1 MKPTIYI
8 TPLWMSLAMA
18 ISPIVHANEA
28 PKGAQPAA
36 PAAEANK
43 AAEIA
48 VPTDALAGLQ
58 KQFETMNKAIG
69 EARTETTNVSG
80 QRDAAIKEAQAV
92 REAKQQLEGQLADL
106 RKQLE
111 TSNHEVWQW
120 KDKTKALEQ
129 KLGAGEQAFQKL
141 ASFRDEMDVA
151 MKEFAVLKNGL
162 ADVRG
167 ELQAP
172 AERVALKKQL
182 DEAAASKAEVA
193 KKLENESKALAE
205 SKRQLAAS
213 ETFGKE
219 LKKAFEGLKASAKAQ
234 FEALAKAKQ
243 EREDID
249 RTLVATRE
257 QLEVSINENAGIV
270 KAKAATEKD
279 LTATRTELTATQE
292 TLAMLQKEAAQ
303 LRGTLKPLAAEIQ
316 SAKEQTTKA
325 TTAIQEASAAR
336 DKAEQARVQVEAQL
350 KEVSGQL
357 ASAMA
362 TQSGLKEQ
370 VASKSTEIEGL
381 RKKVEEMEAKTA
393 NQQPAKEQSQE
404 SASR

>member
-1 MKPTIYI
+1 MKTIYI
-8 TPLWMSLAMA
+8 TPLWMSLAVAM
-18 ISPIVHANEA
+18 SPLAKANEA
-28 PKGAQPAA
+28 PQENQPAAAPAVEASNTPAA
-36 PAAEANK
+36 PAT
-43 AAEIA
+43 
-48 VPTDALAGLQ
+48 TDATAELQ
-58 KQFETMNKAIG
+58 QRFESMNKAIAD
-69 EARTETTNVSG
+69 ARTENSNVSG
-80 QRDAAIKEAQAV
+80 QRDAAVKEAQAI

-106 RKQLE
+106 KKQLE

-129 KLGAGEQAFQKL
+129 KLGAGEQAYQKL

-162 ADVRG
+162 AEVRG

-182 DEAAASKAEVA
+182 EEAAAAKAEVA
-193 KKLENESKALAE
+193 GKLENESKALAE

-219 LKKAFEGLKASAKAQ
+219 LKKAFEDLKASAKAQ
-234 FEALAKAKQ
+234 FDALVKAKQ
-243 EREDID
+243 EREDVD

-257 QLEVSINENAGIV
+257 QLEISINENANV
-270 KAKAATEKD
+270 LKAKATVEKN
-279 LTATRTELTATQE
+279 LTAARTELTATQE

-303 LRGTLKPLAAEIQ
+303 LRGTLKPLAVEIQ
-316 SAKEQTTKA
+316 AAKDQTSKA

-336 DKAEQARVQVEAQL
+336 DKAEEARAQVEAQL

-357 ASAMA
+357 ATAMA

-370 VASKSTEIEGL
+370 VASKSTEIESL

-393 NQQPAKEQSQE
+393 NQKPAQEQGQE

>member
-1 MKPTIYI
+1 MKTIYI
-8 TPLWMSLAMA
+8 TPLWMSLAVA
-18 ISPIVHANEA
+18 ISPFAQANEA
-28 PKGAQPAA
+28 PKGTQPAA
-36 PAAEANK
+36 PVAEANK
-43 AAEIA
+43 AAELA

-58 KQFETMNKAIG
+58 KQFETMNKAIKD
-69 EARTETTNVSG
+69 ARTETTNVSG
-80 QRDAAIKEAQAV
+80 QRDSALKEAQAI

-106 RKQLE
+106 KKQLE

-120 KDKTKALEQ
+120 KDKAIVLEK
-129 KLGAGEQAFQKL
+129 KLGAGEEAFQKL
-141 ASFRDEMDVA
+141 ANFRDEMDTA
-151 MKEFAVLKNGL
+151 MKEFAVLKSGL

-182 DEAAASKAEVA
+182 DETNAAKAQIA
-193 KKLENESKALAE
+193 KKLESESKAHAE

-213 ETFGKE
+213 ESFGKE
-219 LKKAFEGLKASAKAQ
+219 LRKAFEDLKASAKAQ

-243 EREDID
+243 EREDVD
-249 RTLVATRE
+249 RTLAATRE
-257 QLEVSINENAGIV
+257 QLEVSINENAGV
-270 KAKAATEKD
+270 MKAKATVEKD

-303 LRGTLKPLAAEIQ
+303 LRGTLQPLAAEIQ
-316 SAKEQTTKA
+316 AAKEQTTKA

-357 ASAMA
+357 ANAMA
-362 TQSGLKEQ
+362 TQNGLKEQ
-370 VASKSTEIEGL
+370 VASKSTEIESL

-393 NQQPAKEQSQE
+393 NQQPAQEKGQE

>member
-1 MKPTIYI
+1 MKTIYI
-8 TPLWMSLAMA
+8 TPLWMSLAVA
-18 ISPIVHANEA
+18 ISPFAQANEA
-28 PKGAQPAA
+28 PKGTQPAA
-36 PAAEANK
+36 PVAEANK
-43 AAEIA
+43 AAELA

-58 KQFETMNKAIG
+58 KQFETMNKAIKD
-69 EARTETTNVSG
+69 ARTETTNVSG
-80 QRDAAIKEAQAV
+80 QRDSALKEAQAI

-106 RKQLE
+106 KKQLE

-120 KDKTKALEQ
+120 KDKAIVLEK
-129 KLGAGEQAFQKL
+129 KLGAGEEAFQKL
-141 ASFRDEMDVA
+141 ANFRDEMDTA
-151 MKEFAVLKNGL
+151 MKEFAVLKSGL

-182 DEAAASKAEVA
+182 DETNAAKAQIA
-193 KKLENESKALAE
+193 KKLESESKAHAE

-213 ETFGKE
+213 ESFGKE
-219 LKKAFEGLKASAKAQ
+219 LRKAFEDLKASAKAQ

-243 EREDID
+243 EREDVD
-249 RTLVATRE
+249 RTLAATRE
-257 QLEVSINENAGIV
+257 QLEVSINENAGV
-270 KAKAATEKD
+270 MKAKATVEKD

-303 LRGTLKPLAAEIQ
+303 LRGTLQPLAAEIQ
-316 SAKEQTTKA
+316 AAKEQTTKA

-357 ASAMA
+357 ANAMA
-362 TQSGLKEQ
+362 TQNGLKEQ
-370 VASKSTEIEGL
+370 VASKSTEIESL

-393 NQQPAKEQSQE
+393 NRQPPVEESRE